1 MKKFFDGDVDREI
14 NTADLIA
21 EFQDEV
27 LYLDRHELDEAEWQL
42 LNSQYAYVKFG
53 LILEKIRNQSWWRNC
68 AEKFLDFRSFCQT
81 KVNLNIW
88 QAANAIK
95 SAQVAVKLVFLGF
108 TELPR
113 NASQAL
119 KMADLSI
126 ERLGEVWGDVI
137 KSCAAH
143 KITAAAIE
151 SVINPDAQPL
161 KSTLTIPTILLDQIV
176 REAIERGLTVP
187 QYLER
192 LVNGEPIEADLPIPA
207 DPVSPDTDELVAILD
222 RVELTWK
229 QPPTR
234 SISPQ
239 KIIET
244 AIDKFDD
251 LMTDLIGQYL
261 PIRAVKTG

>member
-1 MKKFFDGDVDREI
+1 MNKLSGSEQLRELNMLETI
-14 NTADLIA
+14 SD
-21 EFQDEV
+21 FQEEV
-27 LYLDRHELDEAEWQL
+27 LNLDRHDMDEVEWQL

-68 AEKFLDFRSFCQT
+68 AEKFLDFRQFCQT

-119 KMADLSI
+119 KLADLSI
-126 ERLGEVWGDVI
+126 ERLGEVWGNI
-137 KSCAAH
+137 LKSCAAH

-151 SVINPDAQPL
+151 QVINPDAQPL
-161 KSTLTIPTILLDQIV
+161 KSTLTIPTVLLDKIA
-176 REAIERGLTVP
+176 REAVERGLTVA

-192 LVNGEPIEADLPIPA
+192 LVDGEEMEADPTSSA
-207 DPVSPDTDELVAILD
+207 DPVSPVTDEMSAILD
-222 RVELTWK
+222 RVEMSWQ

-239 KIIET
+239 KIIEN

-261 PIRAVKTG
+261 PTRAVKTG